1 MVLLDRLEEPAPPL
15 PLAARLDAL
24 RRAISEEHGLALRAA
39 VNVLHTSLRRE
50 PPRKVGPREAAALR
64 HVERVRRREER
75 RQRAAALF
83 PGDVTV
89 GSPTESVGRG
99 GGRGIDLEP
108 SLGAG
113 GVGSL
118 GLLD

>member
-39 VNVLHTSLRRE
+39 VNVLHTAPRNSSLS
-50 PPRKVGPREAAALR
+50 PQQ
-64 HVERVRRREER
+64 
-75 RQRAAALF
+75 QRALLPPPSLAAGVLSEWQE
-83 PGDVTV
+83 T
-89 GSPTESVGRG
+89 
-99 GGRGIDLEP
+99 